1 MVCSFLVGTRKVSE
15 KLFLRLP
22 VTGAGAAKLVLDT
35 DDMLL
40 MKVEGDIIQALSHAL
55 NEPVVENG
63 KPPTRGFD
71 AEIPDET
78 QESARKA
85 MFKFLS
91 KRYCRVQ
98 HIF

>member
-1 MVCSFLVGTRKVSE
+1 M
-15 KLFLRLP
+15 
-22 VTGAGAAKLVLDT
+22 TGAGAANPVLDT
-35 DDMLL
+35 DDTLPME
-40 MKVEGDIIQALSHAL
+40 VEGDIIEALSHAL
-55 NEPVVENG
+55 DKPVVENG